1 MKPSQ
6 LRKVTIADIAR
17 LAGVSQPTVS
27 RVMNESPL
35 VKKETRERVL
45 EVARKHNYQIN
56 ANARNLRLRR
66 TMTVGVVW
74 ASGPE
79 SGQRLSD
86 PFFFD
91 LLGNIADALGEH
103 GYDLLLSTA
112 LQDNVRR
119 SEALL
124 ESRKADGLIVIGQG
138 TNDRPL
144 RDLVSAG
151 APIVVWGA
159 VGPDQPYCTVGGD
172 NRQGGYLATAHLIER
187 GARRLIFLGDISHPE
202 IAMRYHGFKK
212 AVEESAA
219 AEEAAEPA
227 YAHFDTQSGLIATKQ
242 ALEHNP
248 GIDGVVASSDA
259 VAMGALAAAAEM
271 GIGVPEQLVVTGYDD
286 ISSSAYFKPPLTTIR
301 QDTVL
306 GGKLLAEKIIHILA
320 GETPDSATIPIE
332 LVIRDSTKA

>member
-1 MKPSQ
+1 MTRARN
-6 LRKVTIADIAR
+6 RKVTIADIAR

-66 TMTVGVVW
+66 TMTVAVVW

-119 SEALL
+119 SEAFL

-138 TNDRPL
+138 TDDRPL
-144 RDLVSAG
+144 RGLAAAG

-159 VGPDQPYCTVGGD
+159 VAPDQPYCTVGGD
-172 NRQGGYLATAHLIER
+172 NAQGGYLATAHLIER

-202 IAMRYHGFKK
+202 IAMRYRGFKT
-212 AVEESAA
+212 AIGEQA
-219 AEEAAEPA
+219 AEEAAKPA
-227 YAHFDTQSGLIATKQ
+227 YAHFDTQSGLVSTKE
-242 ALEHNP
+242 ALQHNP
-248 GIDGVVASSDA
+248 EIDGIVASSDA

-271 GIGVPEQLVVTGYDD
+271 GIAVPEQLVVTGYDD

-306 GGKLLAEKIIHILA
+306 GGKLLAERIIDILA
-320 GETPDSATIPIE
+320 GARPDSATIPIE
-332 LVIRDSTKA
+332 LVVRASSKA